1 MNKFAFTY
9 LIKQDK
15 KTWNEFVISLNLLYK
30 NLLSHLNC
38 KYKVL
43 IFCEGNP
50 TSNANSLI
58 KFLQIKNINITLK
71 KINLKNYVG
80 RKSSEKY
87 INNFPH
93 VSDCTKSFSLG
104 YRDMCKFF
112 TKDIFD
118 DDLFVDTEYF
128 IRIDS
133 DSFFLNI
140 ERNFIIN
147 LQKIKA
153 DYAYLNGT
161 IQLEDKGVALG
172 FGQCLFQFC
181 KKNNMNKDFLN
192 ICQEATLRPHIYYT
206 NFEVIKLK
214 WIHKEINQKLLDH
227 IISNKGI
234 YNYRWGDALI
244 RYYTIKLIGAKILAL
259 NGCLYKHSSIYD
271 SRNFLKRIISKIYCK
286 INFKYHGNKYEIKP
300 SRLDKFFLN
309 MD

>member
-30 NLLSHLNC
+30 NLLSQLSC

-50 TSNANSLI
+50 TSNVSALI
-58 KFLQIKNINITLK
+58 KFLMKKNVNITLK

-87 INNFPH
+87 LNDFPH
-93 VSDCTKSFSLG
+93 VSDCTKTFSIG

-118 DDLFVDTEYF
+118 DHLFADTEYF

-133 DSFFLNI
+133 DSFFLDVK
-140 ERNFIIN
+140 RNFLIN
-147 LQKIKA
+147 LHKIKA

-161 IQLEDKGVALG
+161 IQLEDKGVSLG
-172 FGQCLFQFC
+172 FGKCLFQFC
-181 KKNNMNKDFLN
+181 KKNKINKDFFN

-206 NFEVIKLK
+206 NFEVIRLKLFQS
-214 WIHKEINQKLLDH
+214 EIYQSLLEH
-227 IISNKGI
+227 IIENKGI

-244 RYYTIKLIGAKILAL
+244 RYYTIKLIGAKILPL

-271 SRNFLKRIISKIYCK
+271 SRNFLQMIISKIVS
-286 INFKYHGNKYEIKP
+286 NDT
-300 SRLDKFFLN
+300 SWWR
-309 MD
+309 